1 MPLVVLPSPFSTR
14 PQHVSAGSACT
25 RQGHASLLMSELV
38 IFFHL
43 CSWLRLAGAVRALD
57 GNEDVTPLQR
67 RSDEL
72 SAAVARLTT
81 PLDALIE
88 GQ

>member
-1 MPLVVLPSPFSTR
+1 MLALDKNMRLYSDL
-14 PQHVSAGSACT
+14 
-25 RQGHASLLMSELV
+25 SLSS
-38 IFFHL
+38 FCHL
-43 CSWLRLAGAVRALD
+43 CSWLRLAGAVRALG

-88 GQ
+88 EQ

>member
-1 MPLVVLPSPFSTR
+1 MVVLPSPFSLR
-14 PQHVSAGSACT
+14 PLLVSAASACT
-25 RQGHASLLMSELV
+25 RPGHVSLLISQPV
-38 IFFHL
+38 ISYHV

-57 GNEDVTPLQR
+57 VNEDVTPLPR

>member
-1 MPLVVLPSPFSTR
+1 M
-14 PQHVSAGSACT
+14 
-25 RQGHASLLMSELV
+25 
-38 IFFHL
+38 

>member
-1 MPLVVLPSPFSTR
+1 
-14 PQHVSAGSACT
+14 
-25 RQGHASLLMSELV
+25 MSELV
-38 IFFHL
+38 IFYHL
-43 CSWLRLAGAVRALD
+43 YSWLRLAGAVRALD
-57 GNEDVTPLQR
+57 GNEDATPLQR
-67 RSDEL
+67 RFDEL